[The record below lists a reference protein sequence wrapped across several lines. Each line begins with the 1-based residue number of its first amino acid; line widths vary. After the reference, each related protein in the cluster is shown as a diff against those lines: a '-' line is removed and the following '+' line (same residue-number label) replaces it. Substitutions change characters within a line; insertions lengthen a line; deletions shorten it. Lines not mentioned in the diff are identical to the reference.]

1 MWQSYA
7 PWAWRTVDMHSPDD
21 ALIPSQLLIPHE
33 LDTKPESDAGK
44 KPLTTEVCIYCISK
58 GNDNMSKAFA
68 PLLLKVFGLLPQNY
82 THLTLKSALTRD
94 EREGRP
100 EALHSVNPP
109 QFTNWPKSHLFWFTT
124 ASTVSVWLS
133 SIILLNALTIRVC
146 PEREY
151 TLVSQL

>member
-1 MWQSYA
+1 MIDS
-7 PWAWRTVDMHSPDD
+7 
-21 ALIPSQLLIPHE
+21 

-44 KPLTTEVCIYCISK
+44 NPLKTEVCIYCISK

-94 EREGRP
+94 ERQGRP

-109 QFTNWPKSHLFWFTT
+109 QFTNWPKKPSFLIYHGLYCKCVAFF
-124 ASTVSVWLS
+124 
-133 SIILLNALTIRVC
+133 NH
-146 PEREY
+146 PP
-151 TLVSQL
+151 